1 MTRFKL
7 LSLIAAISV
16 CIGLANPQ
24 AQGIFDA
31 VKANDLAQVK
41 DMIGK
46 DAALVD
52 TKDAN
57 GRTPLHIAAANGSV
71 AMAELLIEKGAG
83 LGKKD
88 LLGNTPLHAAVDGDQ
103 KNMVEL
109 LIAKG
114 AEIDGFN
121 GDRHTPFML
130 AARNTGNVEIGRMLL
145 RSGAD
150 LNTKDGFDYKPLN
163 WSAFFGHREFIDFL
177 LDNKAAFDLTG
188 AKGMEILRKAA
199 QCGAAR
205 LFQAIAEKGDNL
217 LADENAN
224 NLTMYTAISGGSL
237 DIVKMLM
244 ARDIPIK
251 HFRDIKGWRPIHQ
264 AALNGHSA
272 MIEFLMKNGADINV
286 RTPSGKSAY
295 NIAGEAGRKDTKE
308 LIGKLGGDPS
318 PQQFPEL
325 HGPYLG
331 QSAPGQNPSVFA
343 PDIVVANHSGIT
355 ISPDGHEVFWQS
367 PEQTIWT
374 TKLENGLWTKP
385 EAVPFS
391 HKIKGLFV
399 DDVPFLSPD
408 GRKMFFTSRRPV
420 DSASAEKENIWFA
433 ERNSSGWSDPK
444 PLGPEVNAMMLH
456 WQVSVSR
463 SGTLYFSGEG
473 PDGHGEMDLYCS
485 RLIDGRYAKPQNLGP
500 VINGE
505 TNDGYPF
512 VAPDESYLIYGQGNA
527 WEFSISFRGKDGNWL
542 PPAKLPPA
550 FRGFCPMV
558 SPDGKYF
565 FYASNGILWAE
576 AKFIDDLRPV
586 LGVADRS

>member
-1 MTRFKL
+1 MRKDDKMTRLKI
-7 LSLIAAISV
+7 LSYIAVFSV
-16 CIGLANPQ
+16 GLGFANPQ

-31 VKANDLAQVK
+31 VKANDVVL
-41 DMIGK
+41 IN
-46 DAALVD
+46 
-52 TKDAN
+52 TKDAD

-71 AMAELLIEKGAG
+71 AMAELLIEKGAD

-88 LLGNTPLHAAVDGDQ
+88 LFGNTPLHSAVDGDQ
-103 KNMVEL
+103 KNTVEI

-114 AEIDGFN
+114 AEIDSFN
-121 GDRHTPFML
+121 EARHTPFML
-130 AARNTGNVEIGRMLL
+130 AARNTGNVDIGRMLL

-150 LNTKDGFDYKPLN
+150 LNTKDNFDSRPLN

-177 LDNKAAFDLTG
+177 LDNKAEFDLTG

-205 LFQAIAEKGDNL
+205 LFQSIAEKGASL
-217 LADENAN
+217 LADGNAN

-237 DIVKMLM
+237 EIVKMLM
-244 ARDIPIK
+244 ARDIPVK
-251 HFRDIKGWRPIHQ
+251 HFRDFKGWRPIHQ

-272 MIEFLMKNGADINV
+272 MIEFLVNNGADLNV

-295 NIAGEAGRKDTKE
+295 NIAGEAGRKDVVD
-308 LIGKLGGDPS
+308 LITKLGGDSS

-325 HGPYLG
+325 RGPYLG

-343 PDIVVANHSGIT
+343 PDIVVSNHSGIT
-355 ISPDGHEVFWQS
+355 IAPEGNEFYWQS

-374 TKLENGLWTKP
+374 TKLENGVWTKP

-391 HKIKGLFV
+391 QKIKKRFV
-399 DDVPFLSPD
+399 DDVPFISPD
-408 GRKMFFTSRRPV
+408 GKKMFFTSKRPE
-420 DSASAEKENIWFA
+420 DSASAGKENIWFTD
-433 ERNSSGWSDPK
+433 RNPTGWSDPK
-444 PLGPEVNAMMLH
+444 PLSPEVNTMPLH
-456 WQVSVSR
+456 WQVSVSNF
-463 SGTLYFSGEG
+463 GTLYFSGTG
-473 PDGHGEMDLYCS
+473 PDGYGEMDLYCS
-485 RLIDGRYAKPQNLGP
+485 RLIAGTYVKPQYLGP
-500 VINGE
+500 IINGK

-512 VAPDESYLIYGQGNA
+512 IAPDESYLIYGQGNA

-542 PPAKLPPA
+542 PPAKLPPS
-550 FRGFCPMV
+550 FRGFCPTI

-576 AKFIDDLRPV
+576 AIFIVD
-586 LGVADRS
+586 